1 MSNKA
6 GEYNRVYEAAASDP
20 AGFWAKIAEDIRW
33 TKRWEKVID
42 DSNKPFYRWFAGGEL
57 NTCHN
62 CVDRHV
68 EEGRS
73 DQLALV
79 FDSPLAGEKRKIT
92 YLELRDQV
100 AQCAG
105 ALRDMGVEKGDTV
118 VIYMPMIPEAVIGML
133 ACARIGAVHSV
144 VFGGFAAPEL
154 AKRAIDAKP
163 KVVMSA
169 SCGLLPGKTVPYKP
183 LLDEAL
189 KIAHAEK
196 TPCLI
201 FQREQLKCDMIAG
214 RDHDWVQTVAKAAPA
229 DCVPLA
235 ATDPLYIIYTSGT
248 TGVPKGTVR
257 DHGGHAV
264 ALKWSMDAVFGM
276 KAGDVFW
283 AASDVGW
290 VVGHSYIVYAPLLQG
305 CTSILY
311 EGKPVGTPDAGAFWR
326 VCSEHGVNAL
336 FTAPTAFRAIKKED
350 PQGKLVEDYD
360 LSKLKYLFLAGER
373 SVPDDIA
380 YAKQILGVPVIDNWW
395 QTELGWP
402 AISGCA
408 GIELL
413 PVRPGSATKPV
424 PGFDVQYFDED
435 GKLRP
440 DGEVGNLVIKLP
452 MPPGTLYT
460 LWHDNKRFE
469 DSYLARYPGFY
480 LSGDAGFR
488 DKDGYCSV
496 MTRIDDIINV
506 AGHRLST
513 GQMEQVLAA
522 HPDVAEG
529 AVVGAADPI
538 KGQVPLGLVVL
549 KSGVTRPE
557 ADICKELVASVRNE
571 IGPVASFKSVK
582 VVKRLPK
589 TRSGKVL
596 RVTIRTMADG
606 ADVKVPATIE
616 DASVLPE
623 ITEALNELG
632 YPQAPTT
639 QTRSI
644 T

>member
-1 MSNKA
+1 MSDTT
-6 GEYNRVYEAAASDP
+6 GEYTRIYKAASADP
-20 AGFWAKIAEDIRW
+20 AGFWAKIAEDIHW
-33 TKRWEKVID
+33 TKRWDKVID
-42 DSNKPFYRWFAGGEL
+42 DSNKPFYRWFTGGEL

-68 EEGRS
+68 EEGRA
-73 DQLALV
+73 DQLALIY
-79 FDSPLAGEKRKIT
+79 DSPLAGVTRKIT
-92 YLELRDQV
+92 YRELRDEV

-105 ALRDMGVEKGDTV
+105 ALRDLGVGKGDTV
-118 VIYMPMIPEAVIGML
+118 IIYMPMVAEAAIAML

-154 AKRAIDAKP
+154 AKRVVDAKP

-169 SCGLLPGKTVPYKP
+169 SCGLLPGKAVPYKP

-189 KIAHAEK
+189 RIAHAED
-196 TPCLI
+196 TPCLVL
-201 FQREQLKCDMIAG
+201 QRPELECDMIAG
-214 RDHDWVQTVAKAAPA
+214 RDHDWAEAVSRAAPA
-229 DCVPLA
+229 DCVTLA

-248 TGVPKGTVR
+248 TGIPKGVVR
-257 DHGGHAV
+257 DNGGHAV
-264 ALKWSMDAVFGM
+264 ALKWSMHAVYGM
-276 KAGDVFW
+276 EPGDVYW

-305 CTSILY
+305 CTTVLY

-326 VCSEHGVNAL
+326 VCAEHGVNAL

-350 PQGKLVEDYD
+350 PQGKLVKGYD
-360 LSKLKYLFLAGER
+360 LSKFKYLFLAGER

-380 YAKQILGVPVIDNWW
+380 YAQRILGVPVIDNWW

-402 AISGCA
+402 ALSGCA

-413 PVRPGSATKPV
+413 PVKPGSATKPV
-424 PGFDVQYFDED
+424 PGYHIDYLDED
-435 GKLRP
+435 GHPQP
-440 DGEVGNLVIKLP
+440 DGEIGNLVIKLP

-460 LWHDNKRFE
+460 LWNNNERFE
-469 DSYLARYPGFY
+469 KSYLSRYPGYY
-480 LSGDAGFR
+480 LSGDAGVR
-488 DKDGYCSV
+488 DEEGYHSV

-513 GQMEQVLAA
+513 GLMEQVLAA
-522 HPDVAEG
+522 HADVAEG
-529 AVVGAADPI
+529 VVVGAADPL
-538 KGQVPLGLVVL
+538 KGQVPVGLVVL
-549 KSGVTRPE
+549 KSGVERPD
-557 ADICKELVASVRNE
+557 ADICKELVASVRHE
-571 IGPVASFKSVK
+571 IGPVADFKSVT

-606 ADVKVPATIE
+606 TELKVPATIE

-623 ITEALNELG
+623 ITDALKLIG
-632 YPQAPTT
+632 YP
-639 QTRSI
+639 RK
-644 T
+644 